1 MINKTQKNRV
11 IYNKIAEKIALDSIV
26 DRVLTRLIGIT
37 MKNYIYAEI
46 SSQMENQLCEYVSFG
61 GVICINFYQLA
72 DFLPTCRAQAA
83 EL

>member
-11 IYNKIAEKIALDSIV
+11 IYYKIAEKIALDSIV
-26 DRVLTRLIGIT
+26 DHVLTRLIGIT

-61 GVICINFYQLA
+61 GVCCPVLQLLNI
-72 DFLPTCRAQAA
+72 DLPMY
-83 EL
+83 LSKI

>member
-1 MINKTQKNRV
+1 M
-11 IYNKIAEKIALDSIV
+11 

-61 GVICINFYQLA
+61 GVLGIRKSYADELILNNFVPPQFILS
-72 DFLPTCRAQAA
+72 F
-83 EL
+83 